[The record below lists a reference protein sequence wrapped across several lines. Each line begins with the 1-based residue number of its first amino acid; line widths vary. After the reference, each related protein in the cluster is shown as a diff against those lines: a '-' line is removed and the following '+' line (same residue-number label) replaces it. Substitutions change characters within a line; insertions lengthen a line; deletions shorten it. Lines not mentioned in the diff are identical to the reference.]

1 MIKLKSVKRTL
12 NETILSFDYDL
23 EDEIL
28 SVDIDE
34 KDLNERLK
42 LLRELLGREL
52 TYQDLKDVIKSIIA
66 SVRKGKYEFPQR
78 FDYSSLINMD
88 LESQ

>member
-1 MIKLKSVKRTL
+1 MIKLKSVRRTL
-12 NETILSFDYDL
+12 NETILSFDYDF
-23 EDEIL
+23 EDKIL

-42 LLRELLGREL
+42 MLKEILGREL

-66 SVRKGKYEFPQR
+66 EVRKGKYEFHQR
-78 FDYSSLINMD
+78 FDYSLLINED
-88 LESQ
+88 IE